1 MSRIQHIL
9 DKAEREG
16 TVRRIRPVAE
26 PAVSAGVA
34 TVDPASAVVM
44 PPPDV
49 TEAMTDAAPALAPVR
64 VVSGTRLSHRLI
76 AAISPAG
83 VAAEQYRAL
92 RTRILHNES
101 DASVNVV
108 LVTSPG
114 RADGK
119 SLTVANLGLTMAQE
133 YQQRIC
139 VVDANFRSPQQH
151 RLFGLPEGPGL
162 SDVLVG
168 RASLEEALIA
178 IEEHHITVLP
188 VGTASAHPAELLG
201 TTTMR
206 RTLDTLRSR
215 IPPHHHRLAV
225 GHAAGRC
232 RILTPLV
239 DCAILVVRA
248 GVTLKPAIHDA
259 IAAIEGGKL
268 SASCERSGAIT
279 FGRRGGHAGTNRR
292 LGKGADGLGFKR
304 C

>member
-1 MSRIQHIL
+1 MSRIQNIL

-16 TVRRIRPVAE
+16 SVRRIRPVAE
-26 PAVSAGVA
+26 PAAAGVA
-34 TVDPASAVVM
+34 TADPATTFVAPPTVVTA
-44 PPPDV
+44 PV
-49 TEAMTDAAPALAPVR
+49 TDAAPALAPPR
-64 VVSGTRLSHRLI
+64 VLSGTRLSSRLI
-76 AAISPAG
+76 AALSPAG

-92 RTRILHNES
+92 RTRILHSES
-101 DASVNVV
+101 DAAVNVV

-168 RASLEEALIA
+168 RASLEESLTAL
-178 IEEHHITVLP
+178 EEHHITVLP

-206 RTLDTLRSR
+206 RTLETLRSQFDR
-215 IPPHHHRLAV
+215 VVIDAPAITPLADV
-225 GHAAGRC
+225 G
-232 RILTPLV
+232 ILTPLV
-239 DCAILVVRA
+239 DCVILVVRA
-248 GVTLKPAIHDA
+248 GVTSKPAIHDA
-259 IAAIEGGKL
+259 VAAIDAGKL
-268 SASCERSGAIT
+268 
-279 FGRRGGHAGTNRR
+279 
-292 LGKGADGLGFKR
+292 LGVVLNEAAQ
-304 C
+304 